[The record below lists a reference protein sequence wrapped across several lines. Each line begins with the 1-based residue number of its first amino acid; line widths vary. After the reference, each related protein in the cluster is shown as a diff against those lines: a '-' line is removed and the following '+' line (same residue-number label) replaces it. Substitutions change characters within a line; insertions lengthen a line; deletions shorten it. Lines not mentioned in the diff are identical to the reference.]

1 MWQSQSAASAR
12 GQPFF
17 ACEMLRYHA
26 SCGRCHRAAPA
37 APLRCDALST
47 ALLHHYFY
55 KCRVLA
61 AQKKWRER
69 TQRRRK
75 RLARTATSIRVVGGV
90 RRARRPGCATS
101 TPSAVAAHAISA
113 AARRRSV
120 GSDGGPHLW
129 NDRVADGDDDI
140 YGRERRIPS
149 LPKQAPDHCVRTPSP
164 RRAPVCA
171 CLPPLRRLRRHD
183 GVGTATSSRATRDR
197 SSLGRPSDTP
207 APL

>member
-1 MWQSQSAASAR
+1 
-12 GQPFF
+12 
-17 ACEMLRYHA
+17 MLRYHA

-113 AARRRSV
+113 AARRRSD
-120 GSDGGPHLW
+120 GLDGGPHLW
-129 NDRVADGDDDI
+129 KRRRLADGDDDI
-140 YGRERRIPS
+140 CGREHCVPS
-149 LPKQAPDHCVRTPSP
+149 LPECALDHCVRTRSP
-164 RRAPVCA
+164 RRAPVCLSA
-171 CLPPLRRLRRHD
+171 AVTSPRRRGYGDVVARDARPLQ
-183 GVGTATSSRATRDR
+183 SR
-197 SSLGRPSDTP
+197 P
-207 APL
+207 AKRYASAAVSVVSR

>member
-1 MWQSQSAASAR
+1 
-12 GQPFF
+12 
-17 ACEMLRYHA
+17 MLRYHA

-183 GVGTATSSRATRDR
+183 GVGTVTSSRMTRDR
-197 SSLGRPSDTP
+197 SRPGRPSDTP
-207 APL
+207 L

>member
-101 TPSAVAAHAISA
+101 TPPAVALRTISA
-113 AARRRSV
+113 AADAVALEATADRISGTTSSGRWRRR
-120 GSDGGPHLW
+120 HL
-129 NDRVADGDDDI
+129 R
-140 YGRERRIPS
+140 P
-149 LPKQAPDHCVRTPSP
+149 
-164 RRAPVCA
+164 RAP
-171 CLPPLRRLRRHD
+171 H
-183 GVGTATSSRATRDR
+183 
-197 SSLGRPSDTP
+197 RPYPNERQTIV
-207 APL
+207 